1 MNFRTPLATTL
12 ATAALALISF
22 AASAQTPA
30 SSATPRIDA
39 REAKQ
44 EKRIEQGVNS
54 GQLTA
59 RETLRVEREQKKIAG
74 VEAKA
79 KADGTVTAKER
90 KRLTHMQNAASK
102 DIHHQKHNKQTAA
115 LPPTGK

>member
-59 RETLRVEREQKKIAG
+59 RETLRVEREQKAIEK

-79 KADGTVTAKER
+79 KADGTVTPQER
-90 KRLTHMQNAASK
+90 KRLTHMQNKASK
-102 DIHHQKHNKQTAA
+102 DIYRQKHDKQTAA
-115 LPPTGK
+115 PPPAGK